1 MGALLKGAAAGVL
14 LPTFSLDVRPLRV
27 GRRLL
32 AEHDVC
38 EIPEGTCVV
47 VEVGR
52 MVGNGM
58 VRGCGSF
65 EFWIWVFAEQ
75 LPVIFSVAHVS
86 AEVGDS
92 LEFLG
97 VASEGAIEAKVLNHV
112 AWVSR

>member
-1 MGALLKGAAAGVL
+1 MGALLKGAVAGVL

-47 VEVGR
+47 VGVGR
-52 MVGNGM
+52 VVSERKGGA
-58 VRGCGSF
+58 GGSF
-65 EFWIWVFAEQ
+65 EFRIWMILVQ
-75 LPVIFSVAHVS
+75 VPVSFSVAHVS

-112 AWVSR
+112 A